1 MPAWIT
7 SLAAGV
13 AGVLSG
19 LGIGSA
25 GLFVL
30 YLTLVLRMEQVAA
43 QGLNLLFF
51 LASAGVSLVL
61 HAKKRHIPW
70 AAVGFLVA
78 CALPGAALGTY
89 LASVLD
95 SLLIRRL
102 FGVMLTISGSMAFL
116 RKAPTSPP
124 PSS

>member
-1 MPAWIT
+1 MIPIWIT
-7 SLAAGV
+7 ALAAGV

-30 YLTLVLRMEQVAA
+30 YLTLVLHMEQVAA

-51 LASAGVSLVL
+51 LASAGVSLLL
-61 HAKKRHIPW
+61 HVGRRHIPW
-70 AAVGFLVA
+70 SVVGLLVIS
-78 CALPGAALGTY
+78 ALPGAVLGTY

-95 SLLIRRL
+95 SLLIRRM
-102 FGVMLTISGSMAFL
+102 FGAMLVISGSMALF
-116 RKAPTSPP
+116 RRSPD
-124 PSS
+124 PSET